1 MSARA
6 CTCGYRDQHVVN
18 DLADIP
24 PFASEDE
31 EDAYWSTH
39 PLGDAILDQM
49 QPVHPNA
56 PDFLPTRARKA

>member
-24 PFASEDE
+24 
-31 EDAYWSTH
+31 
-39 PLGDAILDQM
+39 ILDQM